1 MTYLAIAIALLIVA
15 AIVAWDIWRSR
26 RKKLAPDADFWIGPI
41 GLTQYMDTYVLMSH
55 RPRPKDPS
63 EAITKLFEDIEE
75 FTSRKLDP
83 VVILFCPAPIPLP
96 GGGTAAGI
104 YHSTAKG
111 WDHAWIEL
119 YSWEAL
125 PHELLH
131 HATGLEDTLEFRELL
146 QRFEATRRTNG

>member
-26 RKKLAPDADFWIGPI
+26 QKRKAPKADDVWIGGVI
-41 GLTQYMDTYVLMSH
+41 GFSAEHAYWLSLAKRLYVGQL
-55 RPRPKDPS
+55 
-63 EAITKLFEDIEE
+63 AEDIEA
-75 FTSRKLDP
+75 FTGRRLDP
-83 VVILFCPAPIPLP
+83 VVVVFRVTPIPLP
-96 GGGTAAGI
+96 GGGIAAGV

-119 YSWEAL
+119 YTWEAL

-131 HATGLEDTLEFRELL
+131 HATGMEDTPEFRELL
-146 QRFEATRRTNG
+146 QRFESTRRTNG